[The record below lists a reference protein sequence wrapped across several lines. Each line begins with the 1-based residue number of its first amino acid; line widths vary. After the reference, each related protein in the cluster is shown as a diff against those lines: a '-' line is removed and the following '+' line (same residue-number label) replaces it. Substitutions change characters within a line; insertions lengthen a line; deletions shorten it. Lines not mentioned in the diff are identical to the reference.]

1 MIFLECLLPDWPGSL
16 VELIK
21 PISNNHGN
29 IYGILHFH
37 DRKKE
42 NMIPVIVNFE
52 IPEDLIEKSLENLKK
67 ELNERNIHIEKLTI
81 GEKTRQDLVKNKTI
95 ILTGHVFDKDIVD
108 TIKRLASKKIKVP
121 ELQAKFTEISEVS
134 NVKLKLVYPES
145 MTEFDLIQEI
155 SSICKEKDLFLIRS

>member
-1 MIFLECLLPDWPGSL
+1 MIFLECLIPDHPGSL
-16 VELIK
+16 IELIK

-42 NMIPVIVNFE
+42 NMIPVSVNFE
-52 IPEDLIEKSLENLKK
+52 ITEDLIETSLENLKK
-67 ELNERNIHIEKLTI
+67 ELNERNIHIEKLTM
-81 GEKTRQDLVKNKTI
+81 GEKTRQDLVI
-95 ILTGHVFDKDIVD
+95 ILTGHVFDTDIVD
-108 TIKRLASKKIKVP
+108 TIKRLASKNIKVP

-145 MTEFDLIQEI
+145 MTEHDLLQEI

>member
-42 NMIPVIVNFE
+42 NMIPVSVNFE
-52 IPEDLIEKSLENLKK
+52 IPEDLIETSLENLKK
-67 ELNERNIHIEKLTI
+67 ELNEKGIEV
-81 GEKTRQDLVKNKTI
+81 VKITLGGKKRHLI
-95 ILTGHVFDKDIVD
+95 VILTGHVFDKDIVD
-108 TIKRLASKKIKVP
+108 TIKRLASKNIKVP
-121 ELQAKFTEISEVS
+121 ELHAKFTEISEVS
-134 NVKLKLVYPES
+134 NVKLKLDYPES
-145 MTEFDLIQEI
+145 MTEHDLIQEI

>member
-1 MIFLECLLPDWPGSL
+1 MIFLECLIPDHPGSL
-16 VELIK
+16 IELIK

-42 NMIPVIVNFE
+42 NMIPVSVNFE
-52 IPEDLIEKSLENLKK
+52 IPEDLIETSLENLKK
-67 ELNERNIHIEKLTI
+67 ELNERNIHIEKLTM
-81 GEKTRQDLVKNKTI
+81 GEKTRQDLVI
-95 ILTGHVFDKDIVD
+95 ILTGHVFDTDIVD
-108 TIKRLASKKIKVP
+108 TIKRLASKNIKVP

-145 MTEFDLIQEI
+145 MTEHDLLQEI

>member
-1 MIFLECLLPDWPGSL
+1 MIFLECLIPDHPGSL

-42 NMIPVIVNFE
+42 NMIPVSVNFE
-52 IPEDLIEKSLENLKK
+52 IPEELLEASLENLKM
-67 ELNERNIHIEKLTI
+67 ELNEKNIHIEKLTM
-81 GEKTRQDLVKNKTI
+81 GEKTRQDLVV
-95 ILTGHVFDKDIVD
+95 ILTGHVFDTDIVD
-108 TIKRLASKKIKVP
+108 TIKRLASKNIKVP

-145 MTEFDLIQEI
+145 MTEHDLIQEI
-155 SSICKEKDLFLIRS
+155 ASICKEKNLFLIRS